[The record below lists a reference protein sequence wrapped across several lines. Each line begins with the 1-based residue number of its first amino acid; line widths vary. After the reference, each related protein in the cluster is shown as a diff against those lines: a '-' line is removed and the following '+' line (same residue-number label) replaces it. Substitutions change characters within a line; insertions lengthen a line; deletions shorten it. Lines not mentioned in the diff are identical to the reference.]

1 LACGK
6 KEENYG
12 IVVVLVIG
20 HDVRGVAALARAAT
34 LQTPEAFSSSD

>member
-1 LACGK
+1 LW
-6 KEENYG
+6 EENDC

>member
-1 LACGK
+1 LW
-6 KEENYG
+6 EENDS

-34 LQTPEAFSSSD
+34 PQTPEASSSTD